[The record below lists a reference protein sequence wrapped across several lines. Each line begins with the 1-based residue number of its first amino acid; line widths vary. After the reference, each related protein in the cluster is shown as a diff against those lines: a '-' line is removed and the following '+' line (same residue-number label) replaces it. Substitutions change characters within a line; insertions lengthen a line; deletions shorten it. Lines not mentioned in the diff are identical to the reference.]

1 MDRHKII
8 TTLQEVWGYSDFR
21 PPQFE
26 VITSLLAKQ
35 DTLVVMPTGGG
46 KSLCFQL
53 PALLQSGLT
62 IVVSP
67 LIALMENQVQQ
78 LDQLR
83 NRELKA
89 CLIHSQQSKSD
100 RRSILGNLNQFKLLY
115 VAPETLLSPPVWQRL
130 IQPDLEINYL
140 VVDEAH
146 CLVQWGATFRPS
158 YTRLGAIRDSLLANK
173 PKKSKLT
180 LAAFTATADP
190 QTQRKIT
197 KTLRLKQPKRYIFSP
212 YRSNLNLQVKTV
224 WTPRQRK
231 TTICHF
237 AEKQQQHTGIIYV
250 QSRRASEELAA
261 YLRSQKI
268 QALAY
273 HAGLLSSRKR
283 VIELDWLTGKLPIVI
298 CTSAFGMG
306 IDKKNCRWVLHYQVP
321 SLIAEY
327 IQEVG
332 RSGRDGNL
340 AHGLA
345 LASEPSGLLDP
356 SDKQRIQFRQ
366 KQLGQQNLKAQKIFA
381 QLPDQGNILEMKKQI
396 PELDLTLG
404 VLQNQDLIRWQ
415 DPWNFKK
422 TSNLT
427 KKPQLP
433 HPSTSTQ
440 MSKFLRTRT
449 CRWQFIL
456 SAFGFQQKADQFSCG
471 HCDRCLGKK

>member
-8 TTLQEVWGYSDFR
+8 ATLQEVWGYSDFR
-21 PPQFE
+21 PPQLE
-26 VITSLLAKQ
+26 VITSLLTGK

-53 PALLQSGLT
+53 PALMQSGLT

-83 NRELKA
+83 NRQLKA
-89 CLIHSQQSKSD
+89 CLLHSQQSKSD
-100 RRSILGNLNQFKLLY
+100 RHSILVNLNQFKLLY
-115 VAPETLLSPPVWQRL
+115 IAPETLLSPPVWQRL
-130 IQPDLEINYL
+130 IQPDLEINFL

-158 YTRLGAIRDSLLANK
+158 YTRLGAIRDSLLAQK
-173 PKKSKLT
+173 PPSSKLT

-190 QTQRKIT
+190 QTQTKIT
-197 KTLRLKQPKRYIFSP
+197 QTLRLKKTQKFIFSP
-212 YRSNLNLQVKTV
+212 YRSNLNLRVKTV

-231 TTICHF
+231 AEICRF
-237 AEKQQQHTGIIYV
+237 AGKQQRQTGIIYV
-250 QSRRASEELAA
+250 QSRRASKELADHLQQQQIKA
-261 YLRSQKI
+261 
-268 QALAY
+268 AAY
-273 HAGLLSSRKR
+273 HAGLVSSHKR
-283 VIELDWLTGKLPIVI
+283 AIELDWLKGKLPIVI

-306 IDKKNCRWVLHYQVP
+306 IDKKDCRWVLHYQVP
-321 SLIAEY
+321 SLLAEY

-345 LASEPSGLLDP
+345 LTSEPTGLLDP
-356 SDKQRIQFRQ
+356 SDKKRIQFRQ
-366 KQLGQQNLKAQKIFA
+366 KQLRQQNLKARQIFP
-381 QLPDQGNILEMKKQI
+381 QLPDQGNILA
-396 PELDLTLG
+396 
-404 VLQNQDLIRWQ
+404 
-415 DPWNFKK
+415 KK
-422 TSNLT
+422 TKSLLARQS
-427 KKPQLP
+427 PQMP
-433 HPSTSTQ
+433 
-440 MSKFLRTRT
+440 KFLRTKS

-456 SAFGFQQKADQFSCG
+456 SAFGFQQKAQTFNCG

>member
-1 MDRHKII
+1 MDRQTII
-8 TTLQEVWGYSDFR
+8 STLLEVWSYSDFR

-26 VITSLLAKQ
+26 VITSLLAEQ

-78 LDQLR
+78 LEQLQ
-83 NRELKA
+83 NRQLKA
-89 CLIHSQQSKSD
+89 CLLHSQQSKSD

-115 VAPETLLSPPVWQRL
+115 IAPETLLSPPVWQKL

-158 YTRLGAIRDSLLANK
+158 YTRLGAIRNSLLTHK
-173 PKKSKLT
+173 PTGSKLT

-190 QTQRKIT
+190 LTQRKIT
-197 KTLRLKQPKRYIFSP
+197 QSLGLKKPQRFVFSP
-212 YRSNLNLQVKTV
+212 YRSNLNLQVQTI

-231 TTICHF
+231 NKTLHF
-237 AEKQQQHTGIIYV
+237 AQQHQKQAGLIYV
-250 QSRRASEELAA
+250 QSRRTSEELAA
-261 YLRSQKI
+261 YL
-268 QALAY
+268 QAQQLKVAAY

-283 VIELDWLTGKLPIVI
+283 AIELDWLRGKLPIVI

-321 SLIAEY
+321 GLLAEY

-340 AHGLA
+340 ADGLA
-345 LASEPSGLLDP
+345 LASEPTGLLEP
-356 SDKQRIQFRQ
+356 SDQQRIKFRQ
-366 KQLGQQNLKAQKIFA
+366 KQLQQQNLKAHKIFA
-381 QLPDQGNILEMKKQI
+381 QLPNRGNILEMRQQI
-396 PELDLTLG
+396 PEIDLSLG
-404 VLQNQDLIRWQ
+404 VLQNQGLIRWQ
-415 DPWNFKK
+415 DPWHFQKKSNLVKK
-422 TSNLT
+422 TGLSL
-427 KKPQLP
+427 Q
-433 HPSTSTQ
+433 STSSQ
-440 MSKFLRTRT
+440 MSKFLSTKT
-449 CRWQFIL
+449 CRWRFIL
-456 SAFGFQQKADQFSCG
+456 SAFGFQQQAQNFNCG